1 MNGAIGA
8 IFGLVYLGI
17 IVLMIA
23 SMWKIFVKA
32 NEPGW
37 AAIVPIYNIVILLK
51 ICGKPI
57 WWIVL
62 FIIPLVS
69 IVAAIL
75 IYVSFAKSFGKST
88 GFAIGML
95 LLPFIF
101 FPMLAFSD
109 ATYQGPAG

>member
-1 MNGAIGA
+1 MDGVIGL
-8 IFGLVYLGI
+8 IFVLVYLAI
-17 IVLMIA
+17 IVLMVA

-37 AAIVPIYNIVILLK
+37 AAFIPIYNFVILLK

-62 FIIPLVS
+62 FLIPLVS
-69 IVAAIL
+69 FVAAIL

-88 GFAIGML
+88 GFALGIIF
-95 LLPFIF
+95 LPFIF
-101 FPMLAFSD
+101 LPMLAFSD

>member
-1 MNGAIGA
+1 MGAVIG
-8 IFGLVYLGI
+8 IVYLAVV
-17 IVLMIA
+17 VLMIA

-37 AAIVPIYNIVILLK
+37 AAIVPIYNLVVLLK
-51 ICGKPI
+51 ITGKPI

-62 FIIPLVS
+62 FLIPVVS
-69 IVAAIL
+69 LVAAIM

-88 GFAIGML
+88 GFAIGMV
-95 LLPFIF
+95 LLPFVF
-101 FPMLAFSD
+101 LPMLAFSD

>member
-1 MNGAIGA
+1 MAGAI
-8 IFGLVYLGI
+8 IGI
-17 IVLMIA
+17 IYLAVLVLMVA
-23 SMWKIFVKA
+23 SMWKIYVKA

-37 AAIVPIYNIVILLK
+37 AAIVPIYNIVVLLK
-51 ICGKPI
+51 IVGKPI

-69 IVAAIL
+69 LVAAVL

-101 FPMLAFSD
+101 IPMLAFSD

>member
-1 MNGAIGA
+1 MAGAI
-8 IFGLVYLGI
+8 IGI
-17 IVLMIA
+17 IYLAVLVLMVA
-23 SMWKIFVKA
+23 SMWKIYVKA

-37 AAIVPIYNIVILLK
+37 AAIIPIYNIVVLLK
-51 ICGKPI
+51 IVGKPI

-69 IVAAIL
+69 LVAAVL

-101 FPMLAFSD
+101 IPMLAFSD